1 MSNVFR
7 FLPKMTLIIRSF
19 TNFRL
24 LVFKFENDIKFVSS
38 SFSKG
43 DKIETLSVR
52 NFLSVTTLVQSSLEQ
67 VRARKKKLKI
77 GEVGFL

>member
-7 FLPKMTLIIRSF
+7 FWPKMTLIIRSF